1 MVLITETTMNHRR
14 FTVKSSTPFIYV
26 ALGLFEGLMVSKR
39 HLQFAEVFCWVLS
52 HQHISITSISITIHL
67 ECCDGQSGFFV
78 NNDKKYGES
87 DTILYIN
94 IKAFLFRQHVR
105 KIY

>member
-26 ALGLFEGLMVSKR
+26 ALSLFEGLMVSKS
-39 HLQFAEVFCWVLS
+39 HLQVAEEFCWVLS

-67 ECCDGQSGFFV
+67 ECSDGQSVFFAGFFV
-78 NNDKKYGES
+78 NNDKKW
-87 DTILYIN
+87 
-94 IKAFLFRQHVR
+94 
-105 KIY
+105 